1 VKELRGV
8 LYAARACFLIGGG
21 LRFKRPRRRPDACLS
36 THRCTVT
43 AAVAK
48 AFVLNY
54 RTGARER
61 RLTIGRWPD
70 WKVAA
75 AREEA
80 RRLKRR
86 IDIGEDPLAAAEA
99 QRDAPTV
106 AEMCRRFQAEYLPK
120 RRPATQRDYAA
131 IIRREILPAL
141 KHRAVADVTPSDID
155 ALHRKVSKRAP
166 YLANRV
172 AAVCSRMFSLAIKW
186 GWRADNPA
194 KGIERNLEDKRHR
207 YLAPAELTRLTESL
221 ATLQDE
227 QGANI
232 IRLLL
237 LTGAR
242 RGEALSAR
250 WQDIELGEGVWTKPG
265 ATTKQKTLHRV
276 PLSAPARQLL
286 SELRASAADDAVFVF
301 PADGATGHR
310 AEIKKTWAQA
320 CKAAGLQGVRV
331 HDLRH
336 SFASYLASAGQSLP
350 IIGALLGHSQ
360 PATTARY
367 AHLLDDPLR
376 AATERV
382 GAIVAPPDKAADIR
396 SLAKGRG

>member
-1 VKELRGV
+1 MSQRLTDTIVKTLAAPARGNKVRYDAELRG
-8 LYAARACFLIGGG
+8 FG
-21 LRFKRPRRRPDACLS
+21 LR
-36 THRCTVT
+36 VT
-43 AAVAK
+43 AAGAR

-54 RTGARER
+54 RVGVRER
-61 RLTIGRWPD
+61 RLTIGGWPD

-86 IDIGEDPLAAAEA
+86 IDVGEDPLADLEAE
-99 QRDAPTV
+99 RGAPTV
-106 AEMCRRFQAEYLPK
+106 ADLCQRFEAEHLPK
-120 RRPATQRDYAA
+120 KRPATQRDYSA

-141 KHRAVADVTPSDID
+141 KHKRVAEVTHSDID

-172 AAVCSRMFSLAIKW
+172 AAVCSRMFSLSIKW

-194 KGIERNLEDKRHR
+194 KGIERNQEDKRHR
-207 YLAPAELTRLTESL
+207 YLSPDELPRLTEAL
-221 ATLQDE
+221 PTLQD
-227 QGANI
+227 QQAANI

-250 WQDIELGEGVWTKPG
+250 WEDIDLGVGVWTKPG

-286 SELRASAADDAVFVF
+286 SELRARAADDAVYVF
-301 PADGATGHR
+301 PADGANGHR
-310 AEIKKTWAQA
+310 AEIKKTWAA
-320 CKAAGLQGVRV
+320 CCKAAGLQGVRV

-336 SFASYLASAGQSLP
+336 SFASYLASSGQSLP

-376 AATERV
+376 AATERA
-382 GAIVAPPDKAADIR
+382 GAIIAPPKKKGADVR
-396 SLAKGRG
+396 RMPERR

>member
-1 VKELRGV
+1 MSQRLTDTIVKTLAAPATGNKIHYDVDLSGFGV
-8 LYAARACFLIGGG
+8 R
-21 LRFKRPRRRPDACLS
+21 
-36 THRCTVT
+36 VT
-43 AAVAK
+43 AAGARS
-48 AFVLNY
+48 FVLNY
-54 RTGARER
+54 RVGVRER

-70 WKVAA
+70 WRVAA

-80 RRLKRR
+80 RRLKRQ
-86 IDIGEDPLAAAEA
+86 IDVGEDPLADAEA
-99 QRDAPTV
+99 ERGAPTV
-106 AEMCRRFQAEYLPK
+106 ADLCARFQSEHLLK
-120 RRPATQRDYAA
+120 RRPATQRDYSA

-141 KHRAVADVTPSDID
+141 KHKRVAEVTHSDID
-155 ALHRKVSKRAP
+155 ALHRKISKRAP

-172 AAVCSRMFSLAIKW
+172 AAVCSRMFSLTIKW

-194 KGIERNLEDKRHR
+194 RGIERNQEDKRHR
-207 YLAPAELTRLTESL
+207 YLSPDELARLTEAL
-221 ATLQDE
+221 AMLRDK

-242 RGEALSAR
+242 RGEALAAR
-250 WQDIELGEGVWTKPG
+250 WQDMDLGAGVWTKPG
-265 ATTKQKTLHRV
+265 AATKQKTLHRV

-286 SELRASAADDAVFVF
+286 SDLRARAAEDAVFVF

-310 AEIKKTWAQA
+310 AEIKKTWAA
-320 CKAAGLQGVRV
+320 CCKAAGLHDVRV

-376 AATERV
+376 R
-382 GAIVAPPDKAADIR
+382 AADAAGATIQAA
-396 SLAKGRG
+396 LGGKTEGEVTPIKGRGRSR